1 MKNNN
6 YNRRDNQGRSEGQ
19 RPGNR
24 QESRGGQESLGG
36 QDRRNRYDRRDR
48 GNTRNTRDTRDTRDT
63 RVTRDTRESM
73 ETQEFIEN
81 RVEGRNPVLEAI
93 RSNRTIEKLLV
104 ARGAGEG
111 SIREILGKARE
122 KGIIIQEVVRQ
133 RLDEISDS
141 DAHQGVIAYVTPYEY
156 VEVEDLI
163 KRGEDKGEPP
173 FIVIL
178 DEITDPHNLG
188 AIIRTAECCG
198 AHGIIIPKRRSVGLT
213 PAAIKASAGAVEYL
227 PLAKVTNLVSTLED
241 LKKRGFWIAG
251 ADIEGDSY
259 TNQDLTGPIAVVV
272 GSEGKGIGRLIKEK
286 CDFLVSIPIKG
297 SIDSLNASVA
307 AGILMY
313 EVVRQRG

>member
-1 MKNNN
+1 MKNTN
-6 YNRRDNQGRSEGQ
+6 YNRRDNKGRSEGQ
-19 RPGNR
+19 KSRYNQG
-24 QESRGGQESLGG
+24 SRGRQGG
-36 QDRRNRYDRRDR
+36 LEGRNRYDRQDR
-48 GNTRNTRDTRDTRDT
+48 GDT
-63 RVTRDTRESM
+63 RVTRDTHETM
-73 ETQEFIEN
+73 EAQEFIEN

-104 ARGAGEG
+104 ARGSGEG

-122 KGIIIQEVVRQ
+122 KGIIIQEVDRQ

-141 DAHQGVIAYVTPYEY
+141 NSHQGVIAYVTPYEY
-156 VEVEDLI
+156 VDVEDLI

-198 AHGIIIPKRRSVGLT
+198 AHGIIIPKRRAVGLT

-227 PLAKVTNLVSTLED
+227 PVAKVTNLVSTLED
-241 LKKRGFWIAG
+241 LKQRGFWIAG
-251 ADIEGDSY
+251 ADTEGNSY
-259 TNQDLTGPIAVVV
+259 TKQDLTGALALVV
-272 GSEGKGIGRLIKEK
+272 GSEGKGIGRLVKEK

-297 SIDSLNASVA
+297 NIDSLNASVA

-313 EVVRQRG
+313 EVIRQRG

>member
-6 YNRRDNQGRSEGQ
+6 YNRRDNQGRTEGQ
-19 RPGNR
+19 KA
-24 QESRGGQESLGG
+24 
-36 QDRRNRYDRRDR
+36 RNRKDPR
-48 GNTRNTRDTRDTRDT
+48 GEMSTMDAQD
-63 RVTRDTRESM
+63 
-73 ETQEFIEN
+73 FIEN

-93 RSNRTIEKLLV
+93 RSNRTIEKILI
-104 ARGAGEG
+104 ARGTGEG
-111 SIREILGKARE
+111 SIREIIGKARE
-122 KGIIIQEVVRQ
+122 KGIVIQEVDRQ

-141 DAHQGVIAYVTPYEY
+141 NAHQGVIAYVTPYEY

-163 KRGEDKGEPP
+163 KRAEDKGESP

-198 AHGIIIPKRRSVGLT
+198 AHGIVIPKRRSVGLS

-227 PLAKVTNLVSTLED
+227 PVAKVTNLVSTLEL
-241 LKKRGFWIAG
+241 LKKQGFWIAG
-251 ADIEGDSY
+251 ADTEGNSY
-259 TNQDLTGPIAVVV
+259 TAQDLTGPIALVV

-297 SIDSLNASVA
+297 NIDSLNASVA

-313 EVVRQRG
+313 ACLCYISQIKNAIGKI

>member
-6 YNRRDNQGRSEGQ
+6 YNRRDNQGRTEGQ
-19 RPGNR
+19 KA
-24 QESRGGQESLGG
+24 
-36 QDRRNRYDRRDR
+36 RNRKDPR
-48 GNTRNTRDTRDTRDT
+48 GEISTMDAQD
-63 RVTRDTRESM
+63 
-73 ETQEFIEN
+73 FIEN

-93 RSNRTIEKLLV
+93 RSNRTIEKILI
-104 ARGAGEG
+104 ARGTGEG
-111 SIREILGKARE
+111 SIREIIGKARE
-122 KGIIIQEVVRQ
+122 KGIVIQEVDRQ

-141 DAHQGVIAYVTPYEY
+141 NAHQGVIAYVTPYEY

-163 KRGEDKGEPP
+163 KRAEDKGESP

-198 AHGIIIPKRRSVGLT
+198 AHGIVIPKRRSVGLS

-227 PLAKVTNLVSTLED
+227 PVAKVTNLVSTLEL
-241 LKKRGFWIAG
+241 LKKQGFWIAG
-251 ADIEGDSY
+251 ADTEGNSY
-259 TNQDLTGPIAVVV
+259 TAQDLTGPIALVV

-297 SIDSLNASVA
+297 NIDSLNASVA

>member
-6 YNRRDNQGRSEGQ
+6 YNRRDNQGRTEGQ
-19 RPGNR
+19 KA
-24 QESRGGQESLGG
+24 
-36 QDRRNRYDRRDR
+36 RNRKDPR
-48 GNTRNTRDTRDTRDT
+48 GEMSTMDAQD
-63 RVTRDTRESM
+63 
-73 ETQEFIEN
+73 FIEN

-93 RSNRTIEKLLV
+93 RSNRTIEKILI
-104 ARGAGEG
+104 ARGTGEG
-111 SIREILGKARE
+111 SIREIIGKARE
-122 KGIIIQEVVRQ
+122 KGIVIQEVDRQ

-141 DAHQGVIAYVTPYEY
+141 NAHQGVIAYVTPYEY

-163 KRGEDKGEPP
+163 KRAEDKGESP

-198 AHGIIIPKRRSVGLT
+198 AHGIVIPKRRSVGLS

-227 PLAKVTNLVSTLED
+227 PVAKVTNLVSTLEL
-241 LKKRGFWIAG
+241 LKKQGFWIAG
-251 ADIEGDSY
+251 ADTEGNSY
-259 TNQDLTGPIAVVV
+259 TAQDLTGPIALVV

-297 SIDSLNASVA
+297 NIDSLNASVA